1 MKTQHTPGPWAAD
14 KYGVITGGE
23 YLCTTIAETPVVA
36 WRSADQKKQSDQAMS
51 NARLI
56 AAAPDLLTACEAALA
71 SEPCV
76 CAEIADTASAG
87 SCLACVL
94 FAAIAKARGGADA

>member
-36 WRSADQKKQSDQAMS
+36 WRSAGQKKQSDQAMS
-51 NARLI
+51 NSRLI
-56 AAAPDLLTACEAALA
+56 AAAPDLLAALKD
-71 SEPCV
+71 CY
-76 CAEIADTASAG
+76 AELNQ
-87 SCLACVL
+87 LAFL
-94 FAAIAKARGGADA
+94 QGDKLAKITLDKARAAISKAEA

>member
-1 MKTQHTPGPWAAD
+1 MSKHTPTPWH
-14 KYGVITGGE
+14 
-23 YLCTTIAETPVVA
+23 VVA
-36 WRSADQKKQSDQAMS
+36 NLVQGARKPSGDSRTVAMVGS
-51 NARLI
+51 GAEDDANAEFIVL
-56 AAAPDLLTACEAALA
+56 ACNSHADLLAACEAALA

-94 FAAIAKARGGADA
+94 FAAVAKARGE

>member
-36 WRSADQKKQSDQAMS
+36 WRSAGQKKQSDQAMS
-51 NARLI
+51 NSRLI
-56 AAAPDLLTACEAALA
+56 AAAPDLLAALDMMLA
-71 SEPCV
+71 TRRNADSDAGLM
-76 CAEIADTASAG
+76 AEDQAR
-87 SCLACVL
+87 
-94 FAAIAKARGGADA
+94 AAIAKARGE